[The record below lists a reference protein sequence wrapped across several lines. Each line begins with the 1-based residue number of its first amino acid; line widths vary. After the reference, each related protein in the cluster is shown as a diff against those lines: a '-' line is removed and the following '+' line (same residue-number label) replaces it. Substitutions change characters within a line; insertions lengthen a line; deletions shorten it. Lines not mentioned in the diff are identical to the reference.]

1 VKTKKEYDLDADGI
15 GDKKVRVVMEPLL
28 NITPGTMRARNM
40 ALEFSNVGAKIVF
53 IPRSDNLFDHKNW
66 LVNVGE
72 MIGAGLKRDLALRA
86 VTLEPAELM
95 GVADRVGSLDKGK
108 DANFV
113 FLNGDPFE
121 PSTRIQAVML
131 EGKVVYGEVSQ

>member
-1 VKTKKEYDLDADGI
+1 
-15 GDKKVRVVMEPLL
+15 
-28 NITPGTMRARNM
+28 
-40 ALEFSNVGAKIVF
+40 
-53 IPRSDNLFDHKNW
+53 
-66 LVNVGE
+66 
-72 MIGAGLKRDLALRA
+72 
-86 VTLEPAELM
+86 M
-95 GVADRVGSLDKGK
+95 GVGDSVGSLDKGK